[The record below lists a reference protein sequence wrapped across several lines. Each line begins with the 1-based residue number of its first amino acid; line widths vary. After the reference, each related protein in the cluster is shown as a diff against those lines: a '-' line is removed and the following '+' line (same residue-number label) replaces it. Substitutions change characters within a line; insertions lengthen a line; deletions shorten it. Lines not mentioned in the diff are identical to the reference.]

1 MLNSYTRYIASR
13 PDYFVTLIASTKTG
27 LETWRDFTERIHLV
41 CHGVWEAVRDTLCF
55 DAPEGLELD
64 EEEADDNDLGTKDAL
79 SFCWRALKES
89 RFALLSLSLESSSRA
104 DPDRQLALARHRHE

>member
-27 LETWRDFTERIHLV
+27 LQTWREFTERIHLV

-64 EEEADDNDLGTKDAL
+64 EEADDNDLGTKDAL

-89 RFALLSLSLESSSRA
+89 RFALLSLSLESSTRA